1 MGGLGRG
8 KVSSPIMWL
17 ISMSRHEL
25 TKAQT
30 RVLTVAMGKCNV
42 FSAPDSS
49 RADSVLFKS
58 DLTWKGWLLS
68 PKPCFTLE
76 GSLYHSFV

>member
-17 ISMSRHEL
+17 TPMSRHEL

-30 RVLTVAMGKCNV
+30 RALTMAMRKCNV
-42 FSAPDSS
+42 SSATDSS
-49 RADSVLFKS
+49 RADSVLYK
-58 DLTWKGWLLS
+58 
-68 PKPCFTLE
+68 
-76 GSLYHSFV
+76 